1 MARVQA
7 VGHSGSLSG
16 TGCGASQ
23 RGWQA
28 EALCIQ
34 WQPSRRNAPSPTFS
48 PPPMTPATAD
58 LWPQRWKRFSA
69 LCVRAFH
76 SYAGWLIGISWKR
89 FILLSVLLLIV
100 SGLLQNIPPFSWT
113 YTTTV
118 RPAQDTP
125 ASVMEAPTATPAPQ
139 AAPVPPTS
147 PAAPADGNKR
157 PGIHIETE
165 AKGGKPGVN
174 ISIDDRGVRITPQAR
189 PAAPASNGAALPAA
203 SGAPAGQ
210 PAAAASA
217 VGDASVTIHLPANTP
232 PAVREAVEEARQSM
246 TEARRSAR
254 DDAEAARDQADAA
267 RADADAARSEAQAGR
282 SAAAQAKQDA
292 KRALADARRATRQ
305 VHEVSL
311 GEFLPSLALLW
322 IIASMVIK
330 ISYKRQ
336 VQAEAQAAQAVET
349 AESESLKRQ
358 VVEAR
363 MAAMQAQVEP
373 HFLFNTL
380 ASIDHLIE
388 VDPKRAS
395 QMQKNLIAL
404 LRASM
409 PTMREAAGDSA
420 GGRTRDL
427 GRELTVIRPYLEIL
441 KVRMEE
447 RLATEIDVP
456 EGLHSAE
463 FPAMMLQTLVEN
475 AIKHGLEPKPEGG
488 KLTVKAEI
496 VHGKLSVSVTD
507 TGLGFGRATSSGNTA
522 GTGVGLANIRERL
535 QLLHGA
541 KASLT
546 ITEHPGGGTRVALA
560 VPYKPVE
567 SAA

>member
-1 MARVQA
+1 
-7 VGHSGSLSG
+7 
-16 TGCGASQ
+16 
-23 RGWQA
+23 
-28 EALCIQ
+28 
-34 WQPSRRNAPSPTFS
+34 
-48 PPPMTPATAD
+48 MTPAPAD
-58 LWPQRWKRFSA
+58 HWPQRWKRFSA
-69 LCVRAFH
+69 LCVRGFH

-89 FILLSVLLLIV
+89 FILLALLLLVV

-118 RPAQDTP
+118 RPLADQQAT
-125 ASVMEAPTATPAPQ
+125 APDAPSAPPAPP
-139 AAPVPPTS
+139 APS
-147 PAAPADGNKR
+147 AP
-157 PGIHIETE
+157 
-165 AKGGKPGVN
+165 
-174 ISIDDRGVRITPQAR
+174 
-189 PAAPASNGAALPAA
+189 
-203 SGAPAGQ
+203 
-210 PAAAASA
+210 SA
-217 VGDASVTIHLPANTP
+217 P
-232 PAVREAVEEARQSM
+232 PAPPAPPS
-246 TEARRSAR
+246 S
-254 DDAEAARDQADAA
+254 QAPGSSKLPS
-267 RADADAARSEAQAGR
+267 RADAGR

-292 KRALADARRATRQ
+292 KRAVADARHATRE
-305 VHEVSL
+305 VHVLSL

-322 IIASMVIK
+322 IIASVVIK

-336 VQAEAQAAQAVET
+336 VQAEAQAAQAVQT

-409 PTMREAAGDSA
+409 PTMRETAGDAA
-420 GGRTRDL
+420 GGRPRDL

-456 EGLHSAE
+456 DGLLSAE

-475 AIKHGLEPKPEGG
+475 AIKHGLEPRPEGG

-496 VHGKLSVSVTD
+496 VHGKLAVSVTD
-507 TGLGFGRATSSGNTA
+507 TGLGFGRAASAANTA

-535 QLLHGA
+535 QLLHGP

-546 ITEHPGGGTRVALA
+546 ITENPGGGTRVALA

-567 SAA
+567 GAG